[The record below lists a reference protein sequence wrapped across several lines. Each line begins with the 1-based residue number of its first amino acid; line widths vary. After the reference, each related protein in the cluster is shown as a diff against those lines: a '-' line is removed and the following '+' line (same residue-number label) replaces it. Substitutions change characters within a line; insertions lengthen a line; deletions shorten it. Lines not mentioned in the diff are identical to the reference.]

1 MQVTSFQKLL
11 DNLLEKPALWRV
23 FCYINSVLKS
33 SFLIGFLIAN
43 SFLLNAQSI
52 NVKNIDITPATIDF
66 NDETNDLTV
75 VENGNTEQEKVDV
88 IEEEEENDGASA

>member
-1 MQVTSFQKLL
+1 MNQYKYNDDKGALL
-11 DNLLEKPALWRV
+11 
-23 FCYINSVLKS
+23 
-33 SFLIGFLIAN
+33 
-43 SFLLNAQSI
+43 

-88 IEEEEENDGASA
+88 IEEEEEDDGIDAFDIYE

>member
-1 MQVTSFQKLL
+1 MNQYKYNDDKGALL
-11 DNLLEKPALWRV
+11 
-23 FCYINSVLKS
+23 
-33 SFLIGFLIAN
+33 
-43 SFLLNAQSI
+43 

-88 IEEEEENDGASA
+88 IVEEEEDDGIDAFDIYE